1 MGRLPFTLQGFS
13 QLVYNFDS
21 QLFPSVGALK
31 SSCTSISGTVS
42 GSKNSMSSAASGVAS
57 GWSSEAGV
65 SVKSALQNPI
75 IEGLNRIETSM
86 NGSLLSIIG
95 KIDALGDPV
104 GEIKNMISTANTLKE
119 GEWKEWT
126 SIFGVKHKS
135 YEKNDDDLIEK
146 YYNSI
151 KNACSDVESS
161 INSLAS
167 ASSESLGIVGNICG
181 GTPLGSYN
189 AMDLSGVN
197 TDIAIA
203 AINAE
208 SKSGQEKSGFVK
220 ALETVG
226 AFAVGIVESP
236 LKLVEGIVDAGAT
249 LVADVVDMFGGDASG
264 IVKFIKK
271 DHVGIAVDSLMP
283 FITEYD
289 TARSIGNA
297 AGELAMLAV
306 ASGAIGP
313 VAGLSNVA
321 KSLIVAGKAIGNA
334 GRTSE
339 TVLGITNGNLTL
351 ATTAAVVV
359 GVADAKVTRK
369 LQKIFT
375 PKVKPVEPKIAGN
388 LPAPGDTVGG
398 TKIAGNLPA
407 PGDTV
412 GGTKIAGNL
421 PAPGDT
427 VGGTKIAGN
436 LTNAAGN
443 TPDFSK
449 ASVSEILKSSAGVE
463 KYTTMGEN
471 LGLTKGMSFD
481 KIREICTPAFK
492 ERKISGGD
500 LDIFYEIFGKK

>member
-95 KIDALGDPV
+95 KIDALGAPV

-208 SKSGQEKSGFVK
+208 SKSGSESGQEKSGFVK

-313 VAGLSNVA
+313 VAGLGNVA

-375 PKVKPVEPKIAGN
+375 PKVKPVEPKIAGH
-388 LPAPGDTVGG
+388 
-398 TKIAGNLPA
+398 LPA

>member
-95 KIDALGDPV
+95 KIDALGAPV

-208 SKSGQEKSGFVK
+208 SKSGSESGQEKSGFVK

-421 PAPGDT
+421 
-427 VGGTKIAGN
+427 
-436 LTNAAGN
+436 TNAAGN

>member
-95 KIDALGDPV
+95 KIDALGAPV

-208 SKSGQEKSGFVK
+208 SKSGSESGQEKSGFVK

-226 AFAVGIVESP
+226 TFAVGVVESP

-249 LVADVVDMFGGDASG
+249 LVADVVDMFGGDATG

-271 DHVGIAVDSLMP
+271 DHVGIAVESLMP
-283 FITEYD
+283 FVTEHD
-289 TARSIGNA
+289 KARFFGNA

-306 ASGAIGP
+306 SGGAIGP
-313 VAGLSNVA
+313 VGGLSNVA

-334 GRTSE
+334 GRTSA

-359 GVADAKVTRK
+359 GVADARVTRK
-369 LQKIFT
+369 LQKIFA
-375 PKVKPVEPKIAGN
+375 PKVKPIEPKIAGH

-407 PGDTV
+407 PGDTS
-412 GGTKIAGNL
+412 GSTKIAGY
-421 PAPGDT
+421 
-427 VGGTKIAGN
+427 IAD
-436 LTNAAGN
+436 AAGN
-443 TPDFSK
+443 TPDLSK

-471 LGLTKGMSFD
+471 LGLTKGMSFE

-492 ERKISGGD
+492 EGKIKGGD
-500 LDIFYEIFGKK
+500 LDIFYTIFGKK

>member
-42 GSKNSMSSAASGVAS
+42 GSKNSMSSATSGIAS
-57 GWSSEAGV
+57 GWTSEAGV

-75 IEGLNRIETSM
+75 IEGLNRIDTSM

-95 KIDALGDPV
+95 KIEALGVPV

-203 AINAE
+203 AIAAE
-208 SKSGQEKSGFVK
+208 SGQEKSGFVK
-220 ALETVG
+220 AVETVG

-271 DHVGIAVDSLMP
+271 DHVGTAIDSLMP

-289 TARSIGNA
+289 KARSVGNA
-297 AGELAMLAV
+297 VGDVAMIAV

-313 VAGLSNVA
+313 VGGLSNVA
-321 KSLIVAGKAIGNA
+321 KSLIIAGKAIGNA

-351 ATTAAVVV
+351 ATAAAVAV

-375 PKVKPVEPKIAGN
+375 PKVKPIEPKIAGH

-412 GGTKIAGNL
+412 GSTKVAGY
-421 PAPGDT
+421 
-427 VGGTKIAGN
+427 
-436 LTNAAGN
+436 LTDAAGS
-443 TPDFSK
+443 TPDLSK
-449 ASVSEILKSSAGVE
+449 ASVSTILDSSAGVG
-463 KYTTMGEN
+463 KYTTIGES
-471 LGLTKGMSFD
+471 LGMTKGMSYD
-481 KIREICTPAFK
+481 KIREIGLAAFR
-492 ERKISGGD
+492 EGKISGGD

>member
-95 KIDALGDPV
+95 KIDALGAPV

-208 SKSGQEKSGFVK
+208 SKSGSESGQEKSGFVK

-226 AFAVGIVESP
+226 AFAVGVVESP
-236 LKLVEGIVDAGAT
+236 FKLVEGIVDAGAT

-289 TARSIGNA
+289 KARSIGNA

-306 ASGAIGP
+306 AGGAIGP
-313 VAGLSNVA
+313 VGGLSNVA

-339 TVLGITNGNLTL
+339 TVLGITNGNLAL

-375 PKVKPVEPKIAGN
+375 PKVKPIEPKIAGH
-388 LPAPGDTVGG
+388 
-398 TKIAGNLPA
+398 LPA